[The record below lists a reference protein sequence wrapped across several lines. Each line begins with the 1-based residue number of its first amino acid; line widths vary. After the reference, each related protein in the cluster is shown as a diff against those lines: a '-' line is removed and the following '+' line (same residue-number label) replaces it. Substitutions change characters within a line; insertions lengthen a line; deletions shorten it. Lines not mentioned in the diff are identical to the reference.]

1 MPTNYVRK
9 NEIKRYVAAL
19 RGASQNFSQLPHPNF
34 RSASLNIDSL
44 KDRTCKIVEYPKR
57 INIELYCGQKLEVNP

>member
-1 MPTNYVRK
+1 MPTNDVRK

-44 KDRTCKIVEYPKR
+44 KGRTKR
-57 INIELYCGQKLEVNP
+57 MNVELYCGQKLEVNP